1 MNWRRRLRF
10 HLVNRKKPELRQNTV
25 LSQLHQW
32 RNLPVLWSHLCLWG
46 DNWRYTCGFFS
57 LLIFQDFLRTV
68 HKFKKYAWQN
78 LTLTWKEKYSTW
90 VTEYLVIWSV
100 QFTTEKELT
109 ISLPHFHTVGLCIR
123 TCLPEA
129 HWRSVHFSHQRWKC
143 KQGGRE
149 L

>member
-10 HLVNRKKPELRQNTV
+10 HLVNRKNRAQAKHSTFSAPSMKEFTHFVKSFMSLR
-25 LSQLHQW
+25 
-32 RNLPVLWSHLCLWG
+32 